1 MHSEKL
7 GSIAG
12 YRIPDR
18 RPTGRASQPR
28 GAARRLRRKPAGE
41 LKPEPARPPG
51 RSECVREG
59 EANERSGWDRRGLEA
74 STENASVVPF
84 SRPTRDAIAAVISG
98 VVERTLRTRVVAEPW
113 DLEAE
118 RQLRPFAF
126 ALAPEEVWKGA
137 KFERSFTTSFG
148 RAWEQ
153 IAQLVAQDKHD
164 HAERDSRVIG
174 TLHQGQ
180 LTAIQTILNQ
190 LERRT
195 RQPDWD
201 AEFEEVMAA
210 RTGPVVETAV
220 IADLDVW
227 DDAQPHQFFEIKAPK
242 PNSDQTK
249 VSKEKML
256 KLAAMHDDRTCA
268 FFALPYN
275 PYPSRA
281 EYAHSY
287 PKRRFNM
294 STDEVVLM
302 GRHFWDKVG
311 ASGTW
316 DDLMA
321 LVEEIGED
329 HRNRIRREYFGMR

>member
-1 MHSEKL
+1 M
-7 GSIAG
+7 
-12 YRIPDR
+12 
-18 RPTGRASQPR
+18 
-28 GAARRLRRKPAGE
+28 
-41 LKPEPARPPG
+41 
-51 RSECVREG
+51 
-59 EANERSGWDRRGLEA
+59 
-74 STENASVVPF
+74 PF
-84 SRPTRDAIAAVISG
+84 SPSTHDAIAEVISG
-98 VVERTLRTRVVAEPW
+98 VVDRTLRRRVISEPW
-113 DLEAE
+113 DLEVE
-118 RQLRPFAF
+118 RRLRPFAF

-148 RAWEQ
+148 RAWEHM
-153 IAQLVAQDKHD
+153 AQLVARDKHD
-164 HAERDSRVIG
+164 HAERDSRIVG

-201 AEFEEVMAA
+201 AEFEEVMSA
-210 RTGPVVETAV
+210 RTGPVIETAV

-227 DDAQPHQFFEIKAPK
+227 DDGRPHQFFEIKAPK

-256 KLAAMHDDRTCA
+256 KLAAMNSDPTCA

-287 PKRRFNM
+287 PKRWLNM
-294 STDEVVLM
+294 SADEVVLM
-302 GRHFWDKVG
+302 GADFWDRVG
-311 ASGTW
+311 APGTW
-316 DDLMA
+316 DDLME
-321 LVEEIGED
+321 LVEEIGGE
-329 HRNRIRREYFGMR
+329 HRTRIRREYFGMP